1 MPMAPWKSRISHK
14 STHSTHR
21 VNLCVLPSPTELVL
35 RCICLNKLR
44 EMSEAISPT
53 AHDDSLL
60 PPLSAENNHT
70 LGTQGLLMLSQS
82 RKTHPENTCKWRK
95 EKSAFVFCFPPSSSS
110 LPSNS
115 VSQAGA
121 ACPAP
126 AGGGPW
132 KDLVTWNSSINSL
145 LSSHSS
151 HVGTA
156 GKRDV
161 WTNPRE
167 S

>member
-1 MPMAPWKSRISHK
+1 MAPWKSGTSHK

-21 VNLCVLPSPTELVL
+21 VNLCMLPSQTELVL

-44 EMSEAISPT
+44 EMSEAVSPT

-60 PPLSAENNHT
+60 PLSAENNHT
-70 LGTQGLLMLSQS
+70 LGTKGLLMLSQS
-82 RKTHPENTCKWRK
+82 RKIHPENTCKWRK
-95 EKSAFVFCFPPSSSS
+95 GKTDFVFCFPP
-110 LPSNS
+110 LPPLFPRTMWA
-115 VSQAGA
+115 QQRL
-121 ACPAP
+121 PAHCLP
-126 AGGGPW
+126 VLLLLEEPRGKFW
-132 KDLVTWNSSINSL
+132 HIDSL

-156 GKRDV
+156 GKSDV